1 MKTSMITI
9 KTDPKVKK
17 EIQIFSENV
26 GVSLSAL
33 TNAMYKKI
41 IRERVIDLSDVYYVP
56 NKKTAREIKQA
67 EKDFRAGKNISPV
80 FDNADDMVAYLRKET
95 K

>member
-1 MKTSMITI
+1 MITI

-17 EIQIFSENV
+17 EIQKFSENV

-56 NKKTAREIKQA
+56 NKKTAHEIKQA

-80 FDNADDMVAYLRKET
+80 FDNADDMVAYLRKEA

>member
-17 EIQIFSENV
+17 EIQKFSENI
-26 GVSLSAL
+26 GISLSAL

-41 IRERVIDLSDVYYVP
+41 IRERQIDLSDAYIL
-56 NKKTAREIKQA
+56 NKKTAREIAEA
-67 EKDFRAGKNISPV
+67 EKDFREGKNISPL
-80 FDNADDMVAYLRKET
+80 FNNAEDAIAYLRAET